1 MRHWSNKTPKQ
12 IIYMCILYTHYWI
25 LNLPA
30 YRCFLQLH
38 SKVKLLLLLF
48 ISITRFFLLETA
60 ILEPSNLLCL
70 HIAVYINDIY
80 FFNLLFMKIFTY
92 NQNFFKGRKRNSDK
106 NGEKFLRVISLIIGT
121 LHLKQSLSRGSQLDI
136 TTQCRF

>member
-1 MRHWSNKTPKQ
+1 MLPSTSFKGKVVVVVVVYIN
-12 IIYMCILYTHYWI
+12 YT
-25 LNLPA
+25 
-30 YRCFLQLH
+30 
-38 SKVKLLLLLF
+38 
-48 ISITRFFLLETA
+48 FFLLETA
-60 ILEPSNLLCL
+60 ILEPSKLLCL

-92 NQNFFKGRKRNSDK
+92 NQNFFKGQKRNSDK

-121 LHLKQSLSRGSQLDI
+121 LHLKQSLSRDSQLDI